1 MKFEDINIDPLILKA
16 VKDLKYH
23 EMTSIQE
30 AVLPRALA
38 GGDVVGQSPTGSGKT
53 AAFSIPLI
61 QGVEKG
67 GGVQAIV
74 LSPTRELALQTTE
87 MIKSMSKYRKVGVV
101 TVYGGQPIDVQF
113 AGLRNAEIVVGTPG
127 RVLDHLRR
135 GTLDLSNIKMLV
147 LDEADRMLDMGFIK
161 DITTIIR
168 HTPRNRQTML
178 FSATIPREIMVLARR
193 FMKRPEIHR
202 AGGEVEKPKIKQTYI
217 EVGKNEKFQMLLAL
231 LKRENPSSAIIF
243 TNTKTMADTLS
254 KNLYRNRVNAWAIH
268 GGLKQS
274 RRERIMERFRKGKFP
289 ILVATDVASRGL
301 DITGVS
307 HIFNYDIPAN
317 ADDYVHRIGRTA
329 RAGKTGRAIC
339 ILSPDGHDNMRRIHA
354 IYKDVKPEV
363 LEGFDPMDY
372 PRIRFGRRKGFNRG
386 GRKKYYGKKVRGFG
400 GRRKG
405 VAFNSPMPGGR
416 APGSLR

>member
-1 MKFEDINIDPLILKA
+1 MKFEEIEIDPLILRA
-16 VKDLKYH
+16 VKDLRYEK
-23 EMTSIQE
+23 MTSIQE
-30 AVLPRALA
+30 SVLPTALG
-38 GGDVVGQSPTGSGKT
+38 GGDVIGQSPTGSGKT

-61 QGVEKG
+61 QGVERG
-67 GGVQAIV
+67 RGVQAIV

-87 MIKSMSKYRKVGVV
+87 MIKKMSKYRRVGVV
-101 TVYGGQPIDVQF
+101 TVYGGQPINVQF

-168 HTPRNRQTML
+168 HTPRDRQTML
-178 FSATIPREIMVLARR
+178 FSATIPREVMMLARR
-193 FMKRPEIHR
+193 FMNRPDIHR
-202 AGGEVEKPKIKQTYI
+202 AGDEVEKPKIKQTYI
-217 EVGKNEKFQMLLAL
+217 EVGRKEKFQMLLAL

-254 KNLYRNRVNAWAIH
+254 KNLYRNRINAWAIH

-274 RRERIMERFRKGKFP
+274 RRERIMERFRKGEFP

-307 HIFNYDIPAN
+307 HIFNYDIPQN

-329 RAGKTGRAIC
+329 RAGRAGRAIC
-339 ILSPDGHDNMRRIHA
+339 ILCPDGHDNMRRIHA

-363 LEGFDPMDY
+363 LEGFDPNDY
-372 PRIRFGRRKGFNRG
+372 PRIKFERRRG
-386 GRKKYYGKKVRGFG
+386 LNKSRRKKYYGKKVQGFG
-400 GRRKG
+400 GRRRSFP
-405 VAFNSPMPGGR
+405 FNSPMPR
-416 APGSLR
+416 W